1 MAPTVDD
8 AAHSIDECIIVIP
21 STLHKLLQ
29 FIEVGP
35 SALTVC
41 LNRVHCIAKEDIT
54 FKSCVSDL
62 SKQK

>member
-41 LNRVHCIAKEDIT
+41 LNRVHY
-54 FKSCVSDL
+54 
-62 SKQK
+62 SKGR